1 MNRVMI
7 FTPVFKSIFVETWSD
22 TAKMVSGLLEEQ
34 KTCLHI
40 NRGSQALH
48 LFAGNMD
55 FE

>member
-40 NRGSQALH
+40 NERFPGSSS
-48 LFAGNMD
+48 FCRKYG
-55 FE
+55 F